1 MSAQFLLLAIP
12 LALLLIGAPIGIALA
27 ATSAIYML
35 IVDVPL
41 VAVAQR
47 IYTSL
52 DQFTLTAI
60 PAFMLAGAIMEHAG
74 ISRRLVDFAM
84 AGVGRYRAGMP
95 KVTILTS
102 MLFGGMSGAAAADS
116 AAVGAVMVPEMER
129 HNYPRPYSA
138 ALVAAASITAVLIP
152 PSIPLVFYGV
162 LASTSISQLL
172 LAGAIPGLLAGS
184 ALMAVVHF
192 QKEARAEV
200 KPKGNGQSFLR
211 TVWRALPVLAL
222 PGIILGGIFFG
233 LVTATEAAVVAVAYA
248 LFLGCIALR
257 SLKLADAGRLFGQTA
272 VNSSTVMLLI
282 ALASVYSWILTRE
295 LIPQQIA
302 EMVLSISQ
310 ERWAILLLINL
321 MLLIVGCLL
330 DTGSA
335 MIIFVSI
342 FFPVIKDL
350 GIDPVHFGVI
360 MVFNLAIG
368 MLTPP
373 VGICLMV
380 ASSVSQVP
388 VQKLVRPVLPFIGA
402 LLVVLGLV
410 TYVPEVSLWLP
421 SLSRGN

>member
-1 MSAQFLLLAIP
+1 MNLQFLLIVIP
-12 LALLLIGAPIGIALA
+12 VALLFIGAPIALSLA
-27 ATSAIYML
+27 ATAAIYMA

-41 VAVAQR
+41 VAAAQR

-74 ISRRLVDFAM
+74 ISRRLIDFAM
-84 AGVGRYRAGMP
+84 AGVGRFRAGMP
-95 KVTILTS
+95 KVTVLTS

-116 AAVGAVMVPEMER
+116 AAVGAVMIPEMER

-172 LAGAIPGLLAGS
+172 MAGAIPGLLAGL
-184 ALMAVVHF
+184 ALMLVVHF
-192 QKEARAEV
+192 QKEANHEAKSSVRQ
-200 KPKGNGQSFLR
+200 PLLQ
-211 TVWRALPVLAL
+211 TIWRALPVLAL
-222 PGIILGGIFFG
+222 PAIILGGIFFG

-248 LFLGCIALR
+248 LFLGCIGLR
-257 SLKLADAGRLFGQTA
+257 SLKPRDAGKLFGQTA

-302 EMVLSISQ
+302 EAVLSISH
-310 ERWAILLLINL
+310 ERWVVLLMVNILLLF
-321 MLLIVGCLL
+321 VGCVL

-342 FFPVIKDL
+342 FFPVVKEL

-380 ASSVSQVP
+380 ASSVSKEP
-388 VQKLVRPVLPFIGA
+388 MQKLIRPVLPFMGA
-402 LLVVLGLV
+402 LLVVLALV
-410 TYVPEVSLWLP
+410 TYVPEISLWLP
-421 SLSRGN
+421 SLSAGN

>member
-1 MSAQFLLLAIP
+1 MSAQSLLLAIP
-12 LALLLIGAPIGIALA
+12 ALLLLLGAPIGIALA
-27 ATSAIYML
+27 ATAAIYMS
-35 IVDVPL
+35 IVDVPV
-41 VAVAQR
+41 VAAAQR
-47 IYTSL
+47 VYASL
-52 DQFTLTAI
+52 DQYTLTAI

-84 AGVGRYRAGMP
+84 AGAGRFRAGMP
-95 KVTILTS
+95 KVTVLTS

-116 AAVGAVMVPEMER
+116 AAVGAVMIPEMVR

-172 LAGAIPGLLAGS
+172 LAGAIPGLLAGG
-184 ALMAVVHF
+184 ALMLVVHF
-192 QKEARAEV
+192 QKEARNELRHREHQ
-200 KPKGNGQSFLR
+200 PFLR
-211 TVWRALPVLAL
+211 SAWRALPVLAL
-222 PGIILGGIFFG
+222 PAIILGGIFFG

-248 LFLGCIALR
+248 LLLGCVGLR
-257 SLKLADAGRLFGQTA
+257 SLGAGQAARLFGQTA
-272 VNSSTVMLLI
+272 VGSSTVMLLI

-302 EMVLSISQ
+302 SAVLSISQ
-310 ERWAILLLINL
+310 ERWVILLLINV
-321 MLLIVGCLL
+321 MLLVVGCLL

-342 FFPVIKDL
+342 FFPVVKEL

-380 ASSVSQVP
+380 ASSVSREP
-388 VQKLVRPVLPFIGA
+388 MQKLIGPSLPFIGA
-402 LLVVLGLV
+402 LMTVLMLV
-410 TYVPEVSLWLP
+410 TYVPEISLWLP
-421 SLSRGN
+421 RLSMAN

>member
-1 MSAQFLLLAIP
+1 MSAQSLLLAIP
-12 LALLLIGAPIGIALA
+12 ALLLLLGAPIGIALA
-27 ATSAIYML
+27 ATAAIYMS
-35 IVDVPL
+35 IVDVPV
-41 VAVAQR
+41 VAAAQR
-47 IYTSL
+47 VYASL
-52 DQFTLTAI
+52 DQYTLTAI

-84 AGVGRYRAGMP
+84 AGAGRFRAGMP
-95 KVTILTS
+95 KVTVLTS

-116 AAVGAVMVPEMER
+116 AAVGAVMIPEMVR

-172 LAGAIPGLLAGS
+172 LAGAIPGLLAGG
-184 ALMAVVHF
+184 ALMLVVHF
-192 QKEARAEV
+192 QKEARNELRHREHQ
-200 KPKGNGQSFLR
+200 PFLR
-211 TVWRALPVLAL
+211 SAWRALPVLAL
-222 PGIILGGIFFG
+222 PAIILGGIFFG

-248 LFLGCIALR
+248 LLLGCVGLR
-257 SLKLADAGRLFGQTA
+257 SLGAGQAARLFGQTA
-272 VNSSTVMLLI
+272 VGSSTVMLLI

-302 EMVLSISQ
+302 SAVLSISQ
-310 ERWAILLLINL
+310 ERWVILLLINV
-321 MLLIVGCLL
+321 MLLVVGCLL

-342 FFPVIKDL
+342 FFPVVKEL

-380 ASSVSQVP
+380 ASSVSREP
-388 VQKLVRPVLPFIGA
+388 MQKLIGPSLPFIGA
-402 LLVVLGLV
+402 LMAVLMLV
-410 TYVPEVSLWLP
+410 TYVPEISLWLP
-421 SLSRGN
+421 RLSMAN

>member
-1 MSAQFLLLAIP
+1 MSAQSLLLAIP
-12 LALLLIGAPIGIALA
+12 ALLLLLGAPIGIALA
-27 ATSAIYML
+27 ATAAIYMT
-35 IVDVPL
+35 IVDVPV
-41 VAVAQR
+41 VAAAQR
-47 IYTSL
+47 VYASL
-52 DQFTLTAI
+52 DQYTLTAI

-84 AGVGRYRAGMP
+84 AGAGRFRAGMP
-95 KVTILTS
+95 KVTVLTS

-116 AAVGAVMVPEMER
+116 AAVGAVMIPEMVR

-172 LAGAIPGLLAGS
+172 LAGAIPGLLAGG
-184 ALMAVVHF
+184 ALMLVVHF
-192 QKEARAEV
+192 QKEARNELRHREHQ
-200 KPKGNGQSFLR
+200 PFLR
-211 TVWRALPVLAL
+211 SAWRALPVLAL
-222 PGIILGGIFFG
+222 PAIILGGIFFG

-248 LFLGCIALR
+248 LLLGCVGLR
-257 SLKLADAGRLFGQTA
+257 SLGAGQAARLFGQTA
-272 VNSSTVMLLI
+272 VGSSTVMLLI

-302 EMVLSISQ
+302 SAVLSISQ
-310 ERWAILLLINL
+310 ERWVILLLINV
-321 MLLIVGCLL
+321 MLLVVGCLL

-342 FFPVIKDL
+342 FFPVVKEL

-380 ASSVSQVP
+380 ASSVSREP
-388 VQKLVRPVLPFIGA
+388 MQKLIRPSLPFIGA
-402 LLVVLGLV
+402 LMTVLMLV
-410 TYVPEVSLWLP
+410 TYVPEISLWLP
-421 SLSRGN
+421 RLSMAN

>member
-1 MSAQFLLLAIP
+1 MNAQILLLAIP
-12 LALLLIGAPIGIALA
+12 LLLLLLGTPIGVALA
-27 ATSAIYML
+27 TTAAIYMT

-41 VAVAQR
+41 VAAAQR
-47 IYTSL
+47 VYASL

-74 ISRRLVDFAM
+74 ISRRLVDFAL
-84 AGVGRYRAGMP
+84 AGAGRFRAGMP
-95 KVTILTS
+95 KVTVLTS

-116 AAVGAVMVPEMER
+116 AAVGAVMIPEMVR

-172 LAGAIPGLLAGS
+172 LAGAIPGFLAGA

-192 QKEARAEV
+192 QKEARNETKQHAR
-200 KPKGNGQSFLR
+200 QSFLK
-211 TVWRALPVLAL
+211 TAWRALPVLAL
-222 PGIILGGIFFG
+222 PAIILGGIFFG

-248 LFLGCIALR
+248 LFLGCVGLR
-257 SLKLADAGRLFGQTA
+257 SLGWRPAARLFGQTA

-302 EMVLSISQ
+302 SAVLSISH
-310 ERWAILLLINL
+310 ERWAILLLINV
-321 MLLIVGCLL
+321 LLLFVGCLL

-342 FFPVIKDL
+342 FFPVIKEL

-380 ASSVSQVP
+380 ASSVSREP
-388 VQKLVRPVLPFIGA
+388 MQKLIAPSLPFIGA
-402 LLVVLGLV
+402 LMAVLMLV
-410 TYVPEVSLWLP
+410 TYVPEISLWLP
-421 SLSRGN
+421 RLSRAN

>member
-1 MSAQFLLLAIP
+1 MTWQFLLIVIP
-12 LALLLIGAPIGIALA
+12 LALLLIGVPIGISLA
-27 ATSAIYML
+27 ATAMTYMAIA
-35 IVDVPL
+35 DVPL
-41 VAVAQR
+41 VAAAQR

-60 PAFMLAGAIMEHAG
+60 PAFMLAGAIMERAG

-84 AGVGRYRAGMP
+84 AGVGRFRAGMP
-95 KVTILTS
+95 KVTVLTS

-116 AAVGAVMVPEMER
+116 AAVGAVMIPEMER
-129 HNYPRPYSA
+129 HDYPRAYSA
-138 ALVAAASITAVLIP
+138 ALVAASSIVAVLIP

-172 LAGAIPGLLAGS
+172 IAGAIPGLLAGS
-184 ALMAVVHF
+184 ALMLVVHF
-192 QKEARAEV
+192 QKEADLEAKSNDRQ
-200 KPKGNGQSFLR
+200 PLLQ

-222 PGIILGGIFFG
+222 PAIILGGIFFG

-248 LFLGCIALR
+248 LFLGCIGLR
-257 SLKLADAGRLFGQTA
+257 TMKPRDAARLFGSAA
-272 VNSSTVMLLI
+272 VNSSIVMLLI
-282 ALASVYSWILTRE
+282 ALASTYSWILTIE

-302 EMVLSISQ
+302 EAVLSISN
-310 ERWAILLLINL
+310 ERWVILLLINI
-321 MLLIVGCLL
+321 LLLFVGSIL

-342 FFPVIKDL
+342 FFPVVKEL

-380 ASSVSQVP
+380 ASSVSKEP
-388 VQKLVRPVLPFIGA
+388 MQKLIRPILPFIGT
-402 LLVVLGLV
+402 LLVVLALV
-410 TYVPEVSLWLP
+410 TYVPEISLWLP
-421 SLSRGN
+421 SMSAGN

>member
-1 MSAQFLLLAIP
+1 MSAQSLLLAIP
-12 LALLLIGAPIGIALA
+12 ALLLLLGAPIGIALA
-27 ATSAIYML
+27 ATAAIYMT
-35 IVDVPL
+35 IVDVPV
-41 VAVAQR
+41 VAAAQR
-47 IYTSL
+47 VYASL
-52 DQFTLTAI
+52 DQYTLTAI

-84 AGVGRYRAGMP
+84 AGAGRFRAGMP
-95 KVTILTS
+95 KVTVLTS

-116 AAVGAVMVPEMER
+116 AAVGAVMIPEMVR

-172 LAGAIPGLLAGS
+172 LAGAIPGLLAGG
-184 ALMAVVHF
+184 ALMLVVHF
-192 QKEARAEV
+192 QKEARNELRHREHQ
-200 KPKGNGQSFLR
+200 PFLR
-211 TVWRALPVLAL
+211 SAWRALPVLAL
-222 PGIILGGIFFG
+222 PAIILGGIFFG

-248 LFLGCIALR
+248 LLLGCVGLR
-257 SLKLADAGRLFGQTA
+257 SLGAGQAARLFGQTA
-272 VNSSTVMLLI
+272 VGSSTVMLLI

-302 EMVLSISQ
+302 SAVLSISQ
-310 ERWAILLLINL
+310 ERWVILLLINV
-321 MLLIVGCLL
+321 MLLVVGCLL

-342 FFPVIKDL
+342 FFPVVKEL

-380 ASSVSQVP
+380 ASSVSREP
-388 VQKLVRPVLPFIGA
+388 MQKLIGPSLPFIGA
-402 LLVVLGLV
+402 LMTVLMLV
-410 TYVPEVSLWLP
+410 TYVPEISLWLP
-421 SLSRGN
+421 RLSMAN

>member
-1 MSAQFLLLAIP
+1 MSAQYLLIVVPVLLL
-12 LALLLIGAPIGIALA
+12 LLGTPIGIALA
-27 ATSAIYML
+27 ATATLYMV

-41 VAVAQR
+41 VAAAQR
-47 IYTSL
+47 VYASL

-84 AGVGRYRAGMP
+84 AGAGRYRAGMP
-95 KVTILTS
+95 KVTVLTS

-116 AAVGAVMVPEMER
+116 AAVGAVMIPEMER

-138 ALVAAASITAVLIP
+138 TLVAAASITAVLIP

-162 LASTSISQLL
+162 LSSTSISQLL
-172 LAGAIPGLLAGS
+172 LAGAIPGVLAGA
-184 ALMAVVHF
+184 ALMLVVHF
-192 QKEARAEV
+192 QKEAHNEMKHREER
-200 KPKGNGQSFLR
+200 PFLQ
-211 TVWRALPVLAL
+211 TLWRALPVLAL
-222 PGIILGGIFFG
+222 PAIILGGIFFG

-248 LFLGCIALR
+248 LFLGCIGLR
-257 SLKLADAGRLFGQTA
+257 SLGIRPAARLFGQTA

-302 EMVLSISQ
+302 SAVLSISN
-310 ERWAILLLINL
+310 ERWVILLLINI
-321 MLLIVGCLL
+321 LLLFVGCLL

-342 FFPVIKDL
+342 FFPVVTEL
-350 GIDPVHFGVI
+350 GINPVHFGVI

-380 ASSVSQVP
+380 ASSVSREPMQRLI
-388 VQKLVRPVLPFIGA
+388 KPVLPFIGA
-402 LLVVLGLV
+402 LMVVLILV
-410 TYVPEVSLWLP
+410 TYIPEISLLLP
-421 SLSRGN
+421 NLSKAN

>member
-1 MSAQFLLLAIP
+1 MNWQFLLVIIP
-12 LALLLIGAPIGIALA
+12 VVLLFIGAPIALSLA
-27 ATSAIYML
+27 ATATIYMA

-41 VAVAQR
+41 VAAAQR

-60 PAFMLAGAIMEHAG
+60 PAFMLAGVIMEHAG

-84 AGVGRYRAGMP
+84 AGVGRFRAGMP
-95 KVTILTS
+95 KVTVLTS

-116 AAVGAVMVPEMER
+116 AAVGAVMIPEMER

-162 LASTSISQLL
+162 LASTSIGQLL
-172 LAGAIPGLLAGS
+172 LAGAIPGLLAGA
-184 ALMAVVHF
+184 ALMIVVHF
-192 QKEARAEV
+192 QKEADLEA
-200 KPKGNGQSFLR
+200 KSNLR
-211 TVWRALPVLAL
+211 QPLLQTVWRALPVLAL
-222 PGIILGGIFFG
+222 PAIILGGIFFG
-233 LVTATEAAVVAVAYA
+233 LVTATEAAVVAVAYG
-248 LFLGCIALR
+248 LFLGCIGLR
-257 SLKLADAGRLFGQTA
+257 SLTLRDAAKLFGKTA
-272 VNSSTVMLLI
+272 VSSSTVMLLI
-282 ALASVYSWILTRE
+282 ALASIYSWILTRE

-302 EMVLSISQ
+302 EAVLSVSS
-310 ERWAILLLINL
+310 ERWIIMLMINLLL
-321 MLLIVGCLL
+321 LLVGAVL

-342 FFPVIKDL
+342 FFPVVKEL

-360 MVFNLAIG
+360 MVFNLAVG

-380 ASSVSQVP
+380 ASSVSGEP
-388 VQKLVRPVLPFIGA
+388 MQKLIRPVLPFIGA
-402 LLVVLGLV
+402 LLVVLVLV
-410 TYVPEVSLWLP
+410 TYVPEISLWLP